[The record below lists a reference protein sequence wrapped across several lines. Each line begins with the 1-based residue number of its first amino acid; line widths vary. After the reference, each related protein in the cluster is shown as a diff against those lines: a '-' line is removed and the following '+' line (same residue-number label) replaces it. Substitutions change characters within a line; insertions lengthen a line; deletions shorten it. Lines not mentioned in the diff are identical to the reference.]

1 MTSKIILERIIS
13 VTLILTVAVSLTG
26 CSLFDTITAY
36 GLYSRAVTQLEKA
49 GGYEA
54 DCIMS
59 IAFDILG
66 ETVSSETVMNIKEN
80 STGTQIVTE
89 MDDETI
95 TTTYVDDK
103 VYVEYGDSLIYYT
116 VVDLSSIESIGDV
129 NLPEL
134 AKEVFDNIS
143 VIKNDDGTKQISIV
157 LESENADS
165 ILGSFVSGLSDLTF
179 NDIVYTML
187 FDKNNNLSMMT
198 LICSASIDV
207 LGYTMT
213 GYVTAEY
220 TFIDF
225 GTAPEFELGYDESEY
240 EDGGEYSG

>member
-165 ILGSFVSGLSDLTF
+165 ILGSFVSDLSDLTF